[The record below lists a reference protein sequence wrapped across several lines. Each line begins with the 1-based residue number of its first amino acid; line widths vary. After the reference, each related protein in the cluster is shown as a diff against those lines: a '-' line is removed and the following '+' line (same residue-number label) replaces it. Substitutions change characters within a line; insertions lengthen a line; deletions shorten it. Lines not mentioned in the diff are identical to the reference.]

1 MSLLAPALGAG
12 VGLGVILMAFGIRA
26 TGPAAPRLSRWAAA
40 HLRPGTAAIGG
51 GVLIYVLTGW
61 PVLGMLVAIGV
72 VVLPTLMSSARRR
85 TATERGEAI
94 ARWIEMLRDTMA
106 GAAGLEEA
114 VAVTARRP
122 PPAIRHAVEQLATR
136 LHHQS
141 LPDALRGFATQVED
155 PGAELLAAALI
166 TAATNET
173 RDLGRLLS
181 ALADATRAQV
191 RMRHSIEA
199 GRAQVR
205 SATRLVLAVTLLFT
219 VTLFVFS
226 REYLAPYATAA
237 GQLWLGIVGVAFF
250 AALALLARLDR
261 IDLPTQHLAS
271 AAPDASAGGHGPRGG
286 S

>member
-1 MSLLAPALGAG
+1 MSLLAPGFG
-12 VGLGVILMAFGIRA
+12 MGIGLGVVVLAYGACAARPGERPRRPA
-26 TGPAAPRLSRWAAA
+26 TA
-40 HLRPGTAAIGG
+40 HLRAGAAAISG
-51 GVLIYVLTGW
+51 GVLTYVLTGW
-61 PVLGMLVAIGV
+61 PVLGALLAIGL
-72 VVLPTLMSSARRR
+72 VVLPRVLSSAPRRA
-85 TATERGEAI
+85 ATERGEAV

-122 PPAIRHAVEQLATR
+122 PPGIRGAVEQLATR
-136 LHHQS
+136 LHHQP
-141 LPDALRGFATQVED
+141 LADALRGFAARVGD
-155 PGAELLAAALI
+155 PGADLLAAALI
-166 TAATNET
+166 TAATHET

-191 RMRHSIEA
+191 HMRHTIDA

-219 VTLFVFS
+219 AALLTFN
-226 REYLAPYATAA
+226 RAYLAPYSTPA

-261 IDLPTQHLAS
+261 IDLPTQHLVS
-271 AAPDASAGGHGPRGG
+271 RPPDAPVRGHRERGR